1 VGGLKLTAFPDRV
14 FALEYLNAQ
23 GEPNRLVFFL
33 EADRGTMPVKRTNFS
48 QTSFYRKLLAYEAT
62 WSQMIHGS
70 LFGFNRFRVLTV
82 TTSAERVKS
91 LMAACSELHSGHGL
105 FLFADISVL
114 KEPGK
119 ILGAVWQSG
128 KTGENGSLFSS

>member
-1 VGGLKLTAFPDRV
+1 LKLSAVPDRV

-33 EADRGTMPVKRTNFS
+33 EADRGTMPVKRANFS
-48 QTSFYRKLLAYEAT
+48 QTSFFRKMLAYEAT
-62 WSQMIHGS
+62 WSQSVHLK

-91 LMAACSELHSGHGL
+91 LINACAELKSGQGL
-105 FLFADISVL
+105 FLFADKDLL
-114 KEPGK
+114 KQPAK
-119 ILGAVWQSG
+119 ILGTVWQSG
-128 KTGENGSLFSS
+128 KASQVVNLL